1 MKLYKISLVRHYIR
15 LTADVPRAR
24 NGLQGLIF
32 ERISGMSVDRCR
44 GRPVKQNCMKCR
56 YYPRR
61 EKSKRKKRQGL
72 FFKGLVS
79 AVVLHGMICVSMSY
93 ALAWM
98 EHTQVVEI
106 VSSTIITEIVAPVI
120 IYGFT
125 KTVENIFQK
134 NELTFSTPVHTQKK
148 EAVSDSEAAG

>member
-1 MKLYKISLVRHYIR
+1 M
-15 LTADVPRAR
+15 
-24 NGLQGLIF
+24 
-32 ERISGMSVDRCR
+32 
-44 GRPVKQNCMKCR
+44 
-56 YYPRR
+56 
-61 EKSKRKKRQGL
+61 
-72 FFKGLVS
+72 
-79 AVVLHGMICVSMSY
+79 
-93 ALAWM
+93 
-98 EHTQVVEI
+98 VEI